1 MDPGTGLTQLCGHY
15 EVEADSE
22 EALRL
27 REYLALLRKW
37 NRRVNLTAS
46 TDWPAL
52 ASQFEEALWAARF
65 YPRDPR
71 RHLDIGSGAGFP
83 AVPLRILRPSM
94 QLSMLESRARKA
106 AFLETVAAELG
117 LAGTA
122 VVCRRAEEYLE
133 SGAEGGWDTV
143 SWKGIRL
150 SSRAL
155 KALIASSAA
164 DTRFWMFH
172 GPGLPLQDPAKG
184 AESLRLVHQETFP
197 ARPAWHLSVFGPG

>member
-1 MDPGTGLTQLCGHY
+1 MDPGAALAQLCSRYG
-15 EVEADSE
+15 VEAGSE

-27 REYLALLRKW
+27 RGYLALLRKW

-52 ASQFEEALWAARF
+52 ACQLEEALWAARF
-65 YPRDPR
+65 YPRDGR

-94 QLSMLESRARKA
+94 RLCMLESRSRKA
-106 AFLETVAAELG
+106 AFLETVVAELG
-117 LAGTA
+117 MAGTE

-133 SGAEGGWDTV
+133 SSAAGEWEAV
-143 SWKGIRL
+143 SWKAVRL

-155 KALIASSAA
+155 DALLASSAA
-164 DTRFWMFH
+164 GARFWMFH
-172 GPGLPLQDPAKG
+172 GPELPLREPARG
-184 AESLRLVHQETFP
+184 AESLRLIRRERSP
-197 ARPAWHLSVFGPG
+197 ARPAWRLSIFEPQ